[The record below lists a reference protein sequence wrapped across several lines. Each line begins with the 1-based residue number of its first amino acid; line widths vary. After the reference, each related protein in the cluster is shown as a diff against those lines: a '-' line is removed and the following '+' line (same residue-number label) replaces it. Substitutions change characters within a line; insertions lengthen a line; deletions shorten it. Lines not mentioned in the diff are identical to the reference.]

1 MFSLQLNERIHTRTP
16 LARERE
22 RIITCDKKLDQLMPK
37 DATKCSRLFPMFSSY
52 MFFFSYCH
60 CHYND
65 RTTSTVI
72 LSLVLLLFFLFF
84 SFNSSPASVA
94 FFVQISHCTK
104 SSVRTG
110 ASLRSR
116 RCSAEDH
123 CSCSFPSFVSR
134 SMLYVRT
141 RPLLRFSASSCF
153 FQIVVPS

>member
-1 MFSLQLNERIHTRTP
+1 MS
-16 LARERE
+16 
-22 RIITCDKKLDQLMPK
+22 K
-37 DATKCSRLFPMFSSY
+37 DATKCSRLFPMFSSF
-52 MFFFSYCH
+52 MFFFFLH
-60 CHYND
+60 TATAITMTEQ
-65 RTTSTVI
+65 RVQ
-72 LSLVLLLFFLFF
+72 LSSHSFFSSSSFFF